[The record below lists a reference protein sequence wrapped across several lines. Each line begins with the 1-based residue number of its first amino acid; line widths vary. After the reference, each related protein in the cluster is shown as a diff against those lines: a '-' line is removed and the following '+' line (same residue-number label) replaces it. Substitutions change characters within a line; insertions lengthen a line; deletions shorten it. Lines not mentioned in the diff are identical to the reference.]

1 MKYKK
6 QLSSLAFG
14 YHSLTVFRK
23 IFPVWFEKVKQSYI
37 ELCSDLFIFIAHP
50 RNSFDPFLC
59 ILFLFLYLGTRAET
73 HPLRCTYLEHR
84 DWRGAGFGADWG
96 NSTQPSQHKDASQM
110 SGRVAPQV
118 PADRS
123 AEKDLP
129 QNHSAKVRK
138 C

>member
-1 MKYKK
+1 MQWFVYFH
-6 QLSSLAFG
+6 SSPEGTHLTLFYAF
-14 YHSLTVFRK
+14 VFVS
-23 IFPVWFEKVKQSYI
+23 I
-37 ELCSDLFIFIAHP
+37 
-50 RNSFDPFLC
+50 
-59 ILFLFLYLGTRAET
+59 GTRAET

-84 DWRGAGFGADWG
+84 DGRGASFGADWG
-96 NSTQPSQHKDASQM
+96 HSTQPSQHKDAPQM